1 MAIHPTRE
9 HRSNLTVHQRIVA
22 RIAIWAGHPYAVYI
36 SLAISLTS
44 LPAVLATHSLVNFIL
59 WLSGTCTQL
68 VMLFVLQS
76 NAIIDGSHSEEQSNA
91 IYEHAVTSEKQ
102 NEEILS
108 RLDRIENK
116 LTQNTASEDGI

>member
-1 MAIHPTRE
+1 MAIHPTRV
-9 HRSNLTVHQRIVA
+9 HRLNLTVHQRFVA
-22 RIAIWAGHPYAVYI
+22 RIASWAGHPYAVYI

-76 NAIIDGSHSEEQSNA
+76 NAVMDGAHSQEQSNA
-91 IYEHAVTSEKQ
+91 IYENAVKAEKVA
-102 NEEILS
+102 EEILS
-108 RLDRIENK
+108 RLERLEKK
-116 LTQNTASEDGI
+116 LSSRKK